1 MKIDIQCPGAKININ
16 ISPKAAVGSFPFPF
30 SLLHHS
36 WVNNFSPP
44 NCHNLFI
51 LPITP
56 SRLPLPNHCWMLTRQ
71 LSHPVGLLQ
80 HPDPFTSHPA
90 PPSVKSLSRQRL
102 GNAAGRPYS
111 WCLFPVASVTAVSGP
126 VSCGA
131 ERLRQMSTVLS
142 QQWDDWSLGI
152 NRLFLSALLPSR

>member
-16 ISPKAAVGSFPFPF
+16 ISPKAAFGSFPFPF

-90 PPSVKSLSRQRL
+90 PPHPSEVIVEAASWQRSREAVQLVPLPCRL
-102 GNAAGRPYS
+102 GNPCQRPRQLWGRAAQTD
-111 WCLFPVASVTAVSGP
+111 VNSV
-126 VSCGA
+126 
-131 ERLRQMSTVLS
+131 ESTV
-142 QQWDDWSLGI
+142 G
-152 NRLFLSALLPSR
+152 